1 MLMELLIVG
10 VHYAKT
16 VIIVL
21 EMMQCILI
29 VLQHNVNLVSMYK
42 LHVHVLQIKYV
53 DHVLQELHFLLQV
66 ELQHV
71 LLALLLHVQLALIK
85 QIVQQHQ
92 TECAHLAQQAQVI
105 LYQVGLHSV
114 CLAPVHVLLA
124 NVKLLAQQHQ
134 IECA

>member
-1 MLMELLIVG
+1 MDA
-10 VHYAKT
+10 HFAKT

-71 LLALLLHVQLALIK
+71 LLALQLVLLALIK
-85 QIVQQHQ
+85 QTVQ
-92 TECAHLAQQAQVI
+92 
-105 LYQVGLHSV
+105 
-114 CLAPVHVLLA
+114 
-124 NVKLLAQQHQ
+124 
-134 IECA
+134 

>member
-1 MLMELLIVG
+1 MDA
-10 VHYAKT
+10 HYAQT

-71 LLALLLHVQLALIK
+71 LLALQLVLLALIK
-85 QIVQQHQ
+85 QTVQ
-92 TECAHLAQQAQVI
+92 
-105 LYQVGLHSV
+105 
-114 CLAPVHVLLA
+114 
-124 NVKLLAQQHQ
+124 
-134 IECA
+134 

>member
-71 LLALLLHVQLALIK
+71 LLALLVHVQLAFIK
-85 QIVQQHQ
+85 QIAPQHQ
-92 TECAHLAQQAQVI
+92 TECVQVAH
-105 LYQVGLHSV
+105 
-114 CLAPVHVLLA
+114 
-124 NVKLLAQQHQ
+124 
-134 IECA
+134 

>member
-1 MLMELLIVG
+1 MDA
-10 VHYAKT
+10 HYAQT

-53 DHVLQELHFLLQV
+53 HHVLQELHFLLQV

-71 LLALLLHVQLALIK
+71 LLALQLVLLALIK
-85 QIVQQHQ
+85 QTVQ
-92 TECAHLAQQAQVI
+92 
-105 LYQVGLHSV
+105 
-114 CLAPVHVLLA
+114 
-124 NVKLLAQQHQ
+124 
-134 IECA
+134 

>member
-1 MLMELLIVG
+1 MDAHFV
-10 VHYAKT
+10 KT

-21 EMMQCILI
+21 EMIRCILI

-71 LLALLLHVQLALIK
+71 LLALLVYVQLVHTLVLIAP
-85 QIVQQHQ
+85 QQQ

-105 LYQVGLHSV
+105 PYQMGLNSV

-134 IECA
+134 TECV

>member
-71 LLALLLHVQLALIK
+71 LLALLVHVQLALIK
-85 QIVQQHQ
+85 QTVQRH
-92 TECAHLAQQAQVI
+92 
-105 LYQVGLHSV
+105 
-114 CLAPVHVLLA
+114 
-124 NVKLLAQQHQ
+124 
-134 IECA
+134 

>member
-21 EMMQCILI
+21 EMTQCILI

-71 LLALLLHVQLALIK
+71 LLALLVHVQLALIK
-85 QIVQQHQ
+85 QTVQQHQ
-92 TECAHLAQQAQVI
+92 TECAHLV
-105 LYQVGLHSV
+105 
-114 CLAPVHVLLA
+114 
-124 NVKLLAQQHQ
+124 
-134 IECA
+134 